1 MDHTVT
7 SRSMTTKQQMMQIK
21 VAQRIDQTAHEYV
34 REQLRG
40 AILRGDIDS
49 GARLVQADIAY
60 WLEVSTTPVRE
71 ALRDLAA
78 EGLIV
83 LHNHRGGSVRD
94 LNWEEMQ
101 EILLIRQQIEELA
114 VTLGVERITE
124 TELGRAD
131 MLCELMANEPD
142 VGTWVDMNRRFHI
155 VLHEAMRSPQ
165 LIEIVRRLEESA
177 AIFIAQAQRRNPD
190 IREKANDHHL
200 ALLDAYRR
208 RDAAA
213 ALAIQAEHLLLP
225 VDMTD
230 PAHRGLRSGR

>member
-1 MDHTVT
+1 
-7 SRSMTTKQQMMQIK
+7 MTAKQQLMQIK
-21 VAQRIDQTAHEYV
+21 VPERIDQTAHEYV

-40 AILRGDIDS
+40 AILRGDLEA
-49 GARLVQADIAY
+49 GARLVQADLAY

-71 ALRDLAA
+71 ALRDLAT

-83 LHNHRGGSVRD
+83 LHNHRGGSVRE

-101 EILLIRQQIEELA
+101 EILLIREQIEKLA

-142 VGTWVDMNRRFHI
+142 VGTWVDMNRRFHF

-165 LIEIVRRLEESA
+165 LIEIIKRLEQSA

-190 IREKANDHHL
+190 IRGTANDHHL
-200 ALLDAYRR
+200 ALLDAYRQ

-213 ALAIQAEHLLLP
+213 ALEIQAEHLLLP
-225 VDMTD
+225 FDMGD
-230 PAHRGLRSGR
+230 RPDHRLRDGP